1 MRREIYRQA
10 KRDGQG
16 ADVKLAAIILAVWA
30 VATIALANHAVSIVH
45 DAWRGVPNV
54 LVPVAPR
61 EAVAEAGR
69 STGSRLCE
77 PCSAT
82 GDRHEPLMW
91 STR

>member
-54 LVPVAPR
+54 VR
-61 EAVAEAGR
+61 G
-69 STGSRLCE
+69 
-77 PCSAT
+77 
-82 GDRHEPLMW
+82 
-91 STR
+91 